1 MKCFYVALGQKQ
13 STVASV
19 MEKLREHGAL
29 EYTTIIAATASDPAP
44 LQFLAPYTGV
54 TMAEYYRDSGRHALI
69 VYDDLS
75 KQAVAY
81 RQLSLLLRRPP
92 GREAFPGDVFYL
104 HSRLLERAA
113 KLSDKEGAG
122 SLTAL
127 PIIETQAGDV
137 SAYIPTNVI
146 SITDG
151 QIFLESDL
159 FYAGQRPAVNAG
171 ISVSRVGGA
180 AQIAAMKKVAGKLRL
195 DLAQYRELAAFSQFG
210 SDLDKATQQQ
220 LARGARMTEVLKQ
233 GQYQPLPVEKQVLIL
248 FSVTNGFTDPLP
260 IDSIGRYER
269 ELYAFV
275 DARHPALWNEL
286 KTKGNDGKA
295 WDGLVTRMRAVL
307 GEFGKEFSADTKAA

>member
-1 MKCFYVALGQKQ
+1 
-13 STVASV
+13 
-19 MEKLREHGAL
+19 
-29 EYTTIIAATASDPAP
+29 
-44 LQFLAPYTGV
+44 
-54 TMAEYYRDSGRHALI
+54 MAEYYRDSGRHALI
-69 VYDDLS
+69 IYDDLS

-159 FYAGQRPAVNAG
+159 FYSGQRPAVNAG

-195 DLAQYRELAAFSQFG
+195 ELAQYRELAAFAQFG

-220 LARGARMTEVLKQ
+220 LARGARMTELLKQ
-233 GQYQPLPVEKQVLIL
+233 GQFVPLPVEKQVLIL
-248 FSVTNGFTDPLP
+248 FAVTNGFTDALP
-260 IDSIGRYER
+260 VESLGRYER
-269 ELYAFV
+269 ELYAYT
-275 DARHPALWNEL
+275 DARQPAVWAEL
-286 KTKGNDGKA
+286 KEKGNNSKA
-295 WDGLVTRMRAVL
+295 WDGLVTTMKAAL
-307 GEFGKEFSADTKAA
+307 SAFGKEFSPDAQAVA